1 MPHFEQE
8 IFYKSISAL
17 ENDEGYLKALKMVA
31 KVRNEF
37 DELLKNN
44 DLDSFVGLTRNP
56 AWQID
61 YEGGDDAAMAD
72 QVSYGNGA
80 YAAIAGYPHLT
91 IPLASINNLPVGI
104 SLIGPAWSDAMLLQM
119 GYELEKNK
127 ESF

>member
-1 MPHFEQE
+1 MVCNILCIKLFSYYNYLNNSINVFQ
-8 IFYKSISAL
+8 ISYKTPF
-17 ENDEGYLKALKMVA
+17 LKS
-31 KVRNEF
+31 
-37 DELLKNN
+37 N

-56 AWQID
+56 AWRID
-61 YEGGDDAAMAD
+61 YEGGDDAAMAN

-91 IPLASINNLPVGI
+91 IPLASINNLPVGV